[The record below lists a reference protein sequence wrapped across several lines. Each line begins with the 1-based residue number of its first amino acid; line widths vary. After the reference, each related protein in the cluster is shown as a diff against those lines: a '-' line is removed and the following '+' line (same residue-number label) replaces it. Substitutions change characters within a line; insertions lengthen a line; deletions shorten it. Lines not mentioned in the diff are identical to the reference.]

1 MATQLTKQMMKT
13 RFSPSLLTW
22 LRCFEAVAR
31 CGSFT
36 RAAQELHITQGAVSQ
51 QIKQLEGW
59 LEVPVLQRLPR
70 EVLLT
75 AEGERLH
82 CVVSD
87 AFRCM
92 DTVIGEIRQERMT
105 APLEMICAPSF
116 AMRWLMPRM
125 GDFFRCHPD
134 IPLRVQAE
142 VQPLDDKHPPGKHI
156 DAMIC
161 FTPAQT
167 APAKGVAMLDE
178 WIFPVA
184 SPEFLAAHPEI
195 LTPQDLRPNFL
206 LHDDSAWAGAP
217 ALIEWRTWLEHA
229 GVELPDLHLGQRFN
243 LSQLAVGSAMTGQ
256 GIAMGRAAIVFE
268 DVLAGRLID
277 VFGIFA
283 PSPASYFFATAH
295 QPSEQIAALQGWML
309 AEADEFRHQRDQHF
323 AQHAAVTRQT
333 PSMQLQMLNN
343 RS

>member
-1 MATQLTKQMMKT
+1 MMKT

-82 CVVSD
+82 GVVSD

-92 DTVIGEIRQERMT
+92 DTVIGEIRQERIA
-105 APLEMICAPSF
+105 APMEMICAPSF

-156 DAMIC
+156 DAIIC
-161 FTPAQT
+161 FTPC
-167 APAKGVAMLDE
+167 
-178 WIFPVA
+178 
-184 SPEFLAAHPEI
+184 
-195 LTPQDLRPNFL
+195 L
-206 LHDDSAWAGAP
+206 LYTSDA
-217 ALIEWRTWLEHA
+217 
-229 GVELPDLHLGQRFN
+229 
-243 LSQLAVGSAMTGQ
+243 
-256 GIAMGRAAIVFE
+256 
-268 DVLAGRLID
+268 
-277 VFGIFA
+277 
-283 PSPASYFFATAH
+283 
-295 QPSEQIAALQGWML
+295 
-309 AEADEFRHQRDQHF
+309 ADE
-323 AQHAAVTRQT
+323 
-333 PSMQLQMLNN
+333 
-343 RS
+343 